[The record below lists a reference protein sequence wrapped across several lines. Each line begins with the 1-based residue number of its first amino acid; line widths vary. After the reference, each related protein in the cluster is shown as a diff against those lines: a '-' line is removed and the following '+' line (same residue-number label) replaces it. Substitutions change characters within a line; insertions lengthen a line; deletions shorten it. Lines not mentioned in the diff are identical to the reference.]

1 MATEM
6 EARRLCQD
14 VALAVQSSLLLQT
27 APGAVFG
34 AFCDS
39 RLGGDWGHTF
49 GTLGGG
55 TGFEAIIARAMPR

>member
-1 MATEM
+1 
-6 EARRLCQD
+6 
-14 VALAVQSSLLLQT
+14 
-27 APGAVFG
+27 VFG